1 MNFISW
7 GKCNK
12 NYKYMFL
19 TSLFA
24 FFTNYIFGYIYN
36 DYKSVFKFID
46 TENQIKLS
54 NHIIY
59 HYIFRF
65 LTIFIISF
73 FLFRY
78 EIKARNQII
87 KKEPKDNSEL
97 ALVLIYQDSKS
108 DLLSK
113 LNISTS
119 NVFMVLTILAL
130 SSLLDDIFY
139 KSNFRE
145 LDFWMLELP
154 ILSYLNYKIFN
165 FKIYKHHYLAIF
177 INLIFFPI
185 FKIVSL
191 IILITSSDAINQNDT
206 DNYEEEVYYYQ
217 KKHKGLIPIGII
229 FYFIFMIPR
238 AYCFTQIK
246 VFMDLKYVSP
256 YKLLMI
262 YGVIGTI
269 ITTFIGIISSF
280 FKCHKIGSMDMD
292 ICKVSNDDENTTYFE
307 NLKIY
312 WEIQN
317 SAKDVIIEIFSLIL
331 GLIVNYLYNLYYILI
346 IKYLTPVHIIFSNLI
361 YSFFLSII
369 GNFYVSVIRNKET
382 KENDGLEREVFY
394 YIELVIDAFLIFGLL
409 VYLEII
415 ELNFCELNFYL
426 RENIIKRSSE
436 EYKKG
441 EVRELINEEEEEEP
455 NILVLN
461 SVETIST
468 INA

>member
-130 SSLLDDIFY
+130 SSLLDDIF
-139 KSNFRE
+139 S
-145 LDFWMLELP
+145 P
-154 ILSYLNYKIFN
+154 I
-165 FKIYKHHYLAIF
+165 
-177 INLIFFPI
+177 
-185 FKIVSL
+185 
-191 IILITSSDAINQNDT
+191 
-206 DNYEEEVYYYQ
+206 
-217 KKHKGLIPIGII
+217 IP
-229 FYFIFMIPR
+229 
-238 AYCFTQIK
+238 
-246 VFMDLKYVSP
+246 
-256 YKLLMI
+256 
-262 YGVIGTI
+262 
-269 ITTFIGIISSF
+269 
-280 FKCHKIGSMDMD
+280 
-292 ICKVSNDDENTTYFE
+292 
-307 NLKIY
+307 
-312 WEIQN
+312 
-317 SAKDVIIEIFSLIL
+317 
-331 GLIVNYLYNLYYILI
+331 
-346 IKYLTPVHIIFSNLI
+346 
-361 YSFFLSII
+361 
-369 GNFYVSVIRNKET
+369 
-382 KENDGLEREVFY
+382 
-394 YIELVIDAFLIFGLL
+394 
-409 VYLEII
+409 
-415 ELNFCELNFYL
+415 
-426 RENIIKRSSE
+426 
-436 EYKKG
+436 
-441 EVRELINEEEEEEP
+441 
-455 NILVLN
+455 
-461 SVETIST
+461 
-468 INA
+468 